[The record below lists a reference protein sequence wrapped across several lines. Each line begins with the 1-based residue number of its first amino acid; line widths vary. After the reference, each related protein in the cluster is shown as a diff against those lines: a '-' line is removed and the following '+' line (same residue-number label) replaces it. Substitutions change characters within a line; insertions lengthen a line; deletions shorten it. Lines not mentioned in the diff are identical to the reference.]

1 MTITERVAVPLLDL
15 KAQYA
20 GIRDEIHQALDRV
33 LESQH
38 FILGPEVAALEDEV
52 AAYSGC
58 QYGVGVSSGSDA
70 LLAALM
76 ALELQPGD
84 EVITTPYTFF
94 ATAGAIARLGGRPV
108 FVDIDPATFNM
119 APTLLEAAVT
129 PRTRA
134 IIPVHL
140 FGQMAEIDSIMEVAR
155 RHDLPVI
162 EDAAQAI
169 GAEYHGMRAG
179 SIGDM
184 ACFSFFPSK
193 NLGAFGDAGMV
204 TTNDPALAERLKL
217 VRGHGAKPKYYH
229 QIVGGNFRL
238 DALQAAVLRA
248 KLTHLDRWTA
258 GRQRNAQIYRDLFA
272 EAGIAL
278 PAESTPAELAE
289 GRGLILPT
297 AAEGRTHIY
306 NQFVIR
312 TGQRDALQRRL
323 KERQIG
329 TEIYYPVSLHE
340 QACFADLGYAPGAF
354 PASERAAAESLALP
368 VYPELTPEMIEG
380 VVGAVSEF
388 FGR

>member
-1 MTITERVAVPLLDL
+1 
-15 KAQYA
+15 
-20 GIRDEIHQALDRV
+20 
-33 LESQH
+33 
-38 FILGPEVAALEDEV
+38 
-52 AAYSGC
+52 
-58 QYGVGVSSGSDA
+58 
-70 LLAALM
+70 
-76 ALELQPGD
+76 
-84 EVITTPYTFF
+84 
-94 ATAGAIARLGGRPV
+94 
-108 FVDIDPATFNM
+108 
-119 APTLLEAAVT
+119 
-129 PRTRA
+129 
-134 IIPVHL
+134 
-140 FGQMAEIDSIMEVAR
+140 
-155 RHDLPVI
+155 
-162 EDAAQAI
+162 
-169 GAEYHGMRAG
+169 
-179 SIGDM
+179 
-184 ACFSFFPSK
+184 
-193 NLGAFGDAGMV
+193 MV

-229 QIVGGNFRL
+229 QVVGGNFRL

-380 VVGAVSEF
+380 VVGAVVEF
-388 FGR
+388 FRH